1 MKLDS
6 YKKLLA
12 LGCFGRKQAEALWR
26 ENASKYLDDALKQGL
41 IRRVRKD
48 LYVSVS
54 LETHQPTVNKFEIA
68 SRVSP
73 TACVSHHAALE
84 FYGYANQVFY
94 DMTFVSQSKVKPF
107 EFDGV
112 SYRQIFSGISEGDP
126 VVTSAL
132 IRNMSVPTAVLIGR
146 VKSVSLHTAVVST
159 LLSGDCRLGVT
170 LAKSRA
176 SGILEGTED
185 AGTGF
190 ALLRYLPVKTHMEEG
205 DMAFTNSFSGNN
217 PPGIPVGEIVPWADG
232 AAGREHDHVYLEA
245 RVHPFVRPDAVRF
258 VAVYIREKS

>member
-12 LGCFGRKQAEALWR
+12 LGCFGRKQVEALWR
-26 ENASKYLDDALKQGL
+26 ENTSKYLDDALKQGL

-68 SRVSP
+68 SHLSP

-94 DMTFVSQSKVKPF
+94 DMTFISQSKVKPF

-112 SYRQIFSGISEGDP
+112 SYRQIFSGISEG
-126 VVTSAL
+126 VSEQNGVRVTDL
-132 IRNMSVPTAVLIGR
+132 ERSVLDCIDAFEKVCGLEELEACLDMIP
-146 VKSVSLHTAVVST
+146 SL
-159 LLSGDCRLGVT
+159 D
-170 LAKSRA
+170 
-176 SGILEGTED
+176 EGK
-185 AGTGF
+185 
-190 ALLRYLPVKTHMEEG
+190 LRRYLPLYGKAFLYQKAGYLLEKRQSDLKLSDGFFDFCQKGIASRRSLGKGTALNKRWNLYVKE
-205 DMAFTNSFSGNN
+205 
-217 PPGIPVGEIVPWADG
+217 
-232 AAGREHDHVYLEA
+232 
-245 RVHPFVRPDAVRF
+245 
-258 VAVYIREKS
+258 

>member
-12 LGCFGRKQAEALWR
+12 LGCFGRKQAKALWR
-26 ENASKYLDDALKQGL
+26 ENSSKYVDDAVKQGL

-68 SRVSP
+68 SRVSS

-112 SYRQIFSGISEGDP
+112 SYRQIFSGISEG
-126 VVTSAL
+126 VSKQNGVRVTDL
-132 IRNMSVPTAVLIGR
+132 ERSVLDCIDAVEKVCGLEELDNCLDAIP
-146 VKSVSLHTAVVST
+146 SLNEDRLRCYLPLYGKAFLYQKAGY
-159 LLSGDCRLGVT
+159 LLEKRQSDLKLSDGFFDFCQKGI
-170 LAKSRA
+170 ASR
-176 SGILEGTED
+176 
-185 AGTGF
+185 
-190 ALLRYLPVKTHMEEG
+190 RYLGKGTALNKRWNLYVKE
-205 DMAFTNSFSGNN
+205 
-217 PPGIPVGEIVPWADG
+217 
-232 AAGREHDHVYLEA
+232 
-245 RVHPFVRPDAVRF
+245 
-258 VAVYIREKS
+258 

>member
-48 LYVSVS
+48 LYVPVS

-94 DMTFVSQSKVKPF
+94 DMTFISQSKVKPF
-107 EFDGV
+107 EFDGF
-112 SYRQIFSGISEGDP
+112 SYRQIFSGISGGVSEQNG
-126 VVTSAL
+126 VRVTDL
-132 IRNMSVPTAVLIGR
+132 ERSVLDCIDAFEKVCGLEELEACLDIIP
-146 VKSVSLHTAVVST
+146 SL
-159 LLSGDCRLGVT
+159 D
-170 LAKSRA
+170 
-176 SGILEGTED
+176 ED
-185 AGTGF
+185 K
-190 ALLRYLPVKTHMEEG
+190 LRRYLPLYGK
-205 DMAFTNSFSGNN
+205 AFLYQK
-217 PPGIPVGEIVPWADG
+217 
-232 AAGREHDHVYLEA
+232 AGY
-245 RVHPFVRPDAVRF
+245 
-258 VAVYIREKS
+258 